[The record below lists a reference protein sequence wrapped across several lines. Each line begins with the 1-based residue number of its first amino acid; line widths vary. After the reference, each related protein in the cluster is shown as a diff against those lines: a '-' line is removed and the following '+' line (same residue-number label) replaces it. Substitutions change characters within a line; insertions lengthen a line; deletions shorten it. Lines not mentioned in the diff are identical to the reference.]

1 MEMLVNIG
9 VNIEMVSLT
18 YAFKDVLKSFNKQVS
33 PVFKHQEGIGQL
45 FSELGAIN

>member
-18 YAFKDVLKSFNKQVS
+18 YAFKDVLKSF
-33 PVFKHQEGIGQL
+33 KHQEGIGQL